1 MRKKCFSC
9 GVSFELSGSGKRQ
22 KYCQNCS
29 SRGGHRRRGLPA
41 SNPLKAKG
49 AGKHFSAAKHNQ
61 FSLPINLMGGNVRGK
76 TDPQRAKV
84 AFRNAILDTELAPPL
99 KGFTVRLIF
108 EDEAPAIGSGRR
120 LVLVQF
126 RGKKVVLH
134 GGGYTATIRR
144 DTFKELVASNKR
156 YRKRNQ
162 AKPSL
167 RLIVG
172 GSPKQQ
178 LLVQEEAA

>member
-1 MRKKCFSC
+1 MKKRCFSC

-29 SRGGHRRRGLPA
+29 SRGVHRGRGLPA
-41 SNPLKAKG
+41 SNTLKTKG
-49 AGKHFSAAKHNQ
+49 AKHDFSA
-61 FSLPINLMGGNVRGK
+61 PIPPTEPIDVLGYASTSRGM
-76 TDPQRAKV
+76 V
-84 AFRNAILDTELAPPL
+84 AELRQAILDTELAPPL

-108 EDEAPAIGSGRR
+108 EDEAPAIGSGHR
-120 LVLVQF
+120 LVLVQLS
-126 RGKKVVLH
+126 GKKVILH
-134 GGGYTATIRR
+134 GGGYTATIKR
-144 DTFKELVASNKR
+144 DVFKELVASNKR

-172 GSPKQQ
+172 D
-178 LLVQEEAA
+178 LLKKPLDLEAAA